1 MIIVDGHGE
10 FRDCVRVVA
19 PAESP
24 LSIPA
29 LTASRRI
36 QPPREEFPMARR
48 MARSGNGAA
57 NGNGVVAGDVKDMRL
72 ASEGKRRIEWAD
84 RHMPVVRAIRA
95 RFAKERPL
103 KGLRIAACL
112 HVTTETAN
120 LARTLKAGG
129 AEVFLCGSNPL
140 STQDDVAAA
149 LVAHY
154 GIPTYAIKG
163 EDHKTYYSHIVSCI
177 EARPHITMDDGC
189 DLVTVLHTK
198 MKPYLKDVFAGTEE
212 TSTGVTRLR
221 AMAADKT
228 LRYPVI
234 AINDADTKH
243 LFDNRYGTGQSTMD
257 GILRATNVL
266 VAGST
271 MVIAGYG
278 WCGRGLAARA
288 KGQGATVLVTEIDP
302 VRALEAAM
310 DGHQV
315 VSMAEAAP
323 RGDVFVTVTG
333 NKSVL
338 RREHFAAMKNGAI
351 VANSG
356 HFNVEIDIPALE
368 RMSSSRR
375 TVRPFVEEFKL
386 RGGKRVYLLG
396 EGRLINLAAAEG
408 HPAMVMDMSFANQ
421 ALCVE
426 HLRKKAKSMRKDVYE
441 VPKNI
446 DREVAR
452 LKLDSMDTEIDVL
465 TAEQEKYM
473 RTWSEGT

>member
-1 MIIVDGHGE
+1 MSP
-10 FRDCVRVVA
+10 VRRKKKT
-19 PAESP
+19 
-24 LSIPA
+24 
-29 LTASRRI
+29 TA
-36 QPPREEFPMARR
+36 A
-48 MARSGNGAA
+48 NA
-57 NGNGVVAGDVKDMRL
+57 NGNGHVAGDVRNLALAPEGRL
-72 ASEGKRRIEWAD
+72 RIEWAD
-84 RHMPVVRAIRA
+84 RNMPVLRSIRS

-103 KGLRIAACL
+103 KGVRIAACL

-129 AEVFLCGSNPL
+129 ADVYLCGSNPL

-149 LVAHY
+149 LVGHY
-154 GIPTYAIKG
+154 GIPTFAIKG

-177 EARPHITMDDGC
+177 DARPHVTMDDGC

-198 MKPYLKDVFAGTEE
+198 MKGHLRGVFAGTEE

-221 AMAADKT
+221 AMAMQKV
-228 LRYPVI
+228 LRYPII

-257 GILRATNVL
+257 GIIRSTNML
-266 VAGST
+266 IAGST

-278 WCGRGLAARA
+278 WCGRGVASRA
-288 KGQGATVLVTEIDP
+288 KGLGATVLITEIDP

-310 DGHQV
+310 DGFQV
-315 VSMAEAAP
+315 VSMEAAAP
-323 RGDVFVTVTG
+323 RGDLFVTVTG
-333 NKSVL
+333 NKSVI
-338 RREHFAAMKNGAI
+338 RREHFVAMKDGAI

-368 RMSSSRR
+368 RLAVRRR
-375 TVRPFVEEFKL
+375 TVRPFVEEFRL
-386 RGGKRVYLLG
+386 RGGRRVHLLG

-421 ALCVE
+421 ALSIE
-426 HLRKKAKSMRKDVYE
+426 YLKRKAKTLKKDVHV
-441 VPKNI
+441 VPRAI
-446 DREVAR
+446 DEHVAR
-452 LKLDSMDTEIDVL
+452 LKLATMGIDIDAP
-465 TAEQEKYM
+465 TTEQERYM

>member
-1 MIIVDGHGE
+1 MTTAHGDIKNAALARDG
-10 FRDCVRVVA
+10 VA
-19 PAESP
+19 
-24 LSIPA
+24 
-29 LTASRRI
+29 
-36 QPPREEFPMARR
+36 
-48 MARSGNGAA
+48 
-57 NGNGVVAGDVKDMRL
+57 
-72 ASEGKRRIEWAD
+72 RIEWAG
-84 RHMPVVRAIRA
+84 REMPVIQQIRA

-103 KGLRIAACL
+103 RGMRIAACL

-120 LARTLKAGG
+120 LARTLQAGG
-129 AEVFLCGSNPL
+129 AEVYLCGSNPL

-149 LVAHY
+149 LVGHY
-154 GIPTYAIKG
+154 GISTFAIKG

-177 EARPHITMDDGC
+177 EARPHVTMDDGC

-198 MKPYLKDVFAGTEE
+198 KKNYLRGVIAGTEE

-221 AMAADKT
+221 AMAASRV

-257 GILRATNVL
+257 GIVRSTNML

-271 MVIAGYG
+271 VVVAGYG

-288 KGQGATVLVTEIDP
+288 KGMGATVLVTEIDP
-302 VRALEAAM
+302 LRALEAAM
-310 DGHQV
+310 DGFQV
-315 VSMAEAAP
+315 VSMAEAAT
-323 RGDVFVTVTG
+323 RGDLFVTVTG

-338 RREHFAAMKNGAI
+338 RREHFAAMKDGAI

-375 TVRPFVEEFKL
+375 TVRQYVEEFRIK
-386 RGGKRVYLLG
+386 GGKRVYLLG

-426 HLRKKAKSMRKDVYE
+426 YLRKKARTLKKDVYV
-441 VPKNI
+441 VPKPI
-446 DREVAR
+446 DRAVAK
-452 LKLDSMDTEIDVL
+452 LKLASMEIAIDEL
-465 TAEQEKYM
+465 TSEQHRYM
-473 RTWSEGT
+473 NTWSEGT

>member
-1 MIIVDGHGE
+1 MPTV
-10 FRDCVRVVA
+10 
-19 PAESP
+19 S
-24 LSIPA
+24 
-29 LTASRRI
+29 
-36 QPPREEFPMARR
+36 ARR
-48 MARSGNGAA
+48 ARRTRASAPSA
-57 NGNGVVAGDVKDMRL
+57 NGQATAGHVKDLQL
-72 ASEGKRRIEWAD
+72 AREGRMRIEWAE
-84 RHMPVVRAIRA
+84 RSMPVLRSIRA

-129 AEVFLCGSNPL
+129 AEVFVCGSNPL

-154 GIPTYAIKG
+154 DIPTYAIKG

-198 MKPYLKDVFAGTEE
+198 LKKYLPGVFAGTEE

-221 AMAADKT
+221 AMAAQKV
-228 LRYPVI
+228 LRYPVV

-257 GILRATNVL
+257 GILRSTNML
-266 VAGST
+266 IAGST
-271 MVIAGYG
+271 VVIIGYG
-278 WCGRGLAARA
+278 WCGRGVASRA
-288 KGQGATVLVTEIDP
+288 KGLGATVLVTEINP
-302 VRALEAAM
+302 LRALEAAM
-310 DGHQV
+310 DGYQV
-315 VSMAEAAP
+315 VAMAEAAP
-323 RGDVFVTVTG
+323 RGDLFVTLTG

-338 RREHFAAMKNGAI
+338 RREHFAAMKDGAI

-368 RMSSSRR
+368 RMSSAKR
-375 TVRPFVEEFKL
+375 TVRTFVEEYRL
-386 RGGKRVYLLG
+386 NSGRRIYLLG

-421 ALCVE
+421 SLSVE
-426 HLRKKAKSMRKDVYE
+426 FLARKAKTLKREVYV
-441 VPKNI
+441 VPQAI
-446 DREVAR
+446 DEEVAR
-452 LKLDSMDTEIDVL
+452 LKLKSMGVTIDTL
-465 TAEQEKYM
+465 TPEQEKYM

>member
-1 MIIVDGHGE
+1 M
-10 FRDCVRVVA
+10 
-19 PAESP
+19 
-24 LSIPA
+24 
-29 LTASRRI
+29 
-36 QPPREEFPMARR
+36 PRN
-48 MARSGNGAA
+48 SKTNGAA
-57 NGNGVVAGDVKDMRL
+57 NGQVPGHVRDLKLARAGRM
-72 ASEGKRRIEWAD
+72 RIEWAD
-84 RHMPVVRAIRA
+84 QNMPVLRAIRA

-103 KGLRIAACL
+103 RGLRIAACL

-129 AEVFLCGSNPL
+129 AEVYLCGSNPL

-154 GIPTYAIKG
+154 GIATFAIKG

-198 MKPYLKDVFAGTEE
+198 KRNYLRDVFAGTEE

-221 AMAADKT
+221 AMAAGKV

-257 GILRATNVL
+257 GILRCTNML

-271 MVIAGYG
+271 VVIAGYG

-288 KGQGATVLVTEIDP
+288 KGMGATVLVTEVEP

-310 DGHQV
+310 DGYQV

-323 RGDVFVTVTG
+323 RGDLFITVTG

-338 RREHFAAMKNGAI
+338 RREHFLAMKDGAI

-356 HFNVEIDIPALE
+356 HFNVEIDIPALD
-368 RMSSSRR
+368 RLAGGRKR
-375 TVRPFVEEFKL
+375 TVRPFVEEYRL
-386 RGGKRVYLLG
+386 AGGKRVHLLG

-421 ALCVE
+421 SLSVE
-426 HLRKKAKSMRKDVYE
+426 FLKKKAKTLKKDVYV
-441 VPKNI
+441 VPKSI
-446 DREVAR
+446 DGQVAR
-452 LKLDSMDTEIDVL
+452 LKLRSMNISLESL
-465 TAEQEKYM
+465 TGEQERYM
-473 RTWSEGT
+473 STWSEGT

>member
-1 MIIVDGHGE
+1 MAATKT
-10 FRDCVRVVA
+10 A
-19 PAESP
+19 PRKR
-24 LSIPA
+24 
-29 LTASRRI
+29 AS
-36 QPPREEFPMARR
+36 
-48 MARSGNGAA
+48 SNGA
-57 NGNGVVAGDVKDMRL
+57 NGHALAGHVKDMKL
-72 ASEGKRRIEWAD
+72 ARDGRARIEWAD
-84 RHMPVVRAIRA
+84 RHMPVLRAIRA
-95 RFAKERPL
+95 RFAKEKPL
-103 KGLRIAACL
+103 KNLRIGACL

-120 LARTLKAGG
+120 LARTLQAGG
-129 AEVFLCGSNPL
+129 AEVFVCGSNPL
-140 STQDDVAAA
+140 STQDDVAAS
-149 LVAHY
+149 LVADF
-154 GIPTYAIKG
+154 GIPTFAIKG

-177 EARPHITMDDGC
+177 QARPNITMDDGC

-198 MKPYLKDVFAGTEE
+198 MKPYLKGVFAGTEE

-228 LRYPVI
+228 LKYPVI

-257 GILRATNVL
+257 GVLRATNML

-271 MVIAGYG
+271 VVIAGYG

-288 KGQGATVLVTEIDP
+288 KGMGATVLVTEIDP
-302 VRALEAAM
+302 VRALEASM
-310 DGHQV
+310 DGYQV

-323 RGDVFVTVTG
+323 RGDLFITVTG

-338 RREHFAAMKNGAI
+338 RREHFAAMKEGAI

-368 RMSSSRR
+368 QMSVGRK
-375 TVRPFVEEFKL
+375 VARPFVEEFRLK
-386 RGGKRVYLLG
+386 GGKRLFLLG

-421 ALCVE
+421 ALSVE
-426 HLRKKAKSMRKDVYE
+426 YLVQNARKLQKNVYI
-441 VPKNI
+441 VPKEI

-452 LKLDSMDTEIDVL
+452 LKLKSMGTTIDTL
-465 TAEQEKYM
+465 TREQVKYM
-473 RTWSEGT
+473 ATWSEGT

>member
-1 MIIVDGHGE
+1 M
-10 FRDCVRVVA
+10 
-19 PAESP
+19 SP
-24 LSIPA
+24 
-29 LTASRRI
+29 SRTK
-36 QPPREEFPMARR
+36 ARP
-48 MARSGNGAA
+48 STNGK
-57 NGNGVVAGDVKDMRL
+57 VVAGHVKDPKLAHEGRL
-72 ASEGKRRIEWAD
+72 RIEWAE
-84 RHMPVVRAIRA
+84 RHMPVLRAIRA
-95 RFAKERPL
+95 RFAKQRPL
-103 KGLRIAACL
+103 DGVRIAACL

-120 LARTLKAGG
+120 LARTLQAGG

-149 LVAHY
+149 LVSHY
-154 GIPTYAIKG
+154 GIPTFAIKG

-198 MKPYLKDVFAGTEE
+198 LKTRLRGVIAGTEE

-221 AMAADKT
+221 AMAAQKV
-228 LRYPVI
+228 LRYPVV

-257 GILRATNVL
+257 GILRATNML

-271 MVIAGYG
+271 IVVAGYG
-278 WCGRGLAARA
+278 WCGRGVATRA
-288 KGQGATVLVTEIDP
+288 KGLGATVLVTEVNP
-302 VRALEAAM
+302 LRALEAAM
-310 DGHQV
+310 DGFQV
-315 VSMAEAAP
+315 VSMEAAAP
-323 RGDVFVTVTG
+323 RGDLFVTLTG

-338 RREHFAAMKNGAI
+338 RREHFLAMKDGAI

-368 RMSSSRR
+368 RLSAGKR
-375 TVRPFVEEFKL
+375 TVRTFVEEYRL
-386 RGGKRVYLLG
+386 RSGRRLYLLG

-421 ALCVE
+421 AMSVE
-426 HLRKKAKSMRKDVYE
+426 FLTREARRLRRDVYR
-441 VPKNI
+441 VPENI

-452 LKLDSMDTEIDVL
+452 LKLRSMGIVIDEL
-465 TAEQEKYM
+465 TREQDRYL